1 MWIDPLRARID
12 SATAEERLFAEF
24 LIEWAQ
30 ASAALANAL
39 DHAGAEPATQAPV
52 HAVFR
57 ALHSQK
63 SGLRMLRL
71 DAAAD
76 LVHALEDALEPVR
89 AGLATLDARLIELL
103 RLCGHLLDHSLHRH
117 ALDAPAYV
125 PELAP
130 VTRALQRLPA
140 SGPAREEQLAVLRVL
155 LDPWSAAQSPAQ
167 AQSLH
172 ADMETF
178 RRIGCAADARL
189 QRDPECALWRE
200 QLAGRLHAAA
210 GLDLPVEQVL
220 AAALLWN
227 VGRAQLPADLRLLER
242 APAEESRRRVW
253 SGHPQVAAAFLDVR
267 PSWRG
272 AAAILARQLDG
283 RGAGPVEAAAAAAG
297 MLKVVAAWVAA
308 GGRQQRDEQALRGT
322 HVRLGNAVEQGWL
335 EALLA
340 LLDSDPRD

>member
-12 SATAEERLFAEF
+12 SATAEQRLFAEF

-30 ASAALANAL
+30 ARAELGRAL
-39 DHAGAEPATQAPV
+39 DKAGAEPAAMDPV

-89 AGLATLDARLIELL
+89 AGRAGLDADFIELL
-103 RLCGHLLDHSLHRH
+103 RLCERLLDHSLHRR
-117 ALDAPAYV
+117 ALEAAAYV
-125 PELAP
+125 ADLAP

-140 SGPAREEQLAVLRVL
+140 SGSARDEQLAVLRVL
-155 LDPWSAAQSPAQ
+155 LDPWDGAQSPLQ
-167 AQSLH
+167 AQNLQ
-172 ADMETF
+172 ADMEAF

-189 QRDPECALWRE
+189 QRDPEGALWRE
-200 QLAGRLHAAA
+200 QLARRLHVAV
-210 GLDLPVEQVL
+210 GLDLAVDQVL

-242 APAEESRRRVW
+242 APVDESRRRIW
-253 SGHPQVAAAFLDVR
+253 SGHTVVAAAFLDAR
-267 PSWRG
+267 PAWRS
-272 AAAILARQLDG
+272 AARILALQLDDH
-283 RGAGPVEAAAAAAG
+283 GAGSVEATAAG
-297 MLKVVAAWVAA
+297 MLKVIAAWVAS
-308 GGRQQRDEQALRGT
+308 GGRQSCDEQVLRGA
-322 HVRLGNAVEQGWL
+322 HVRLDRAGVHSWL

-340 LLDSDPRD
+340 LLDSDSRD